1 MKLTNSSFFLNP
13 VNTTT
18 VPTMACVYIGL
29 LILGNESFF
38 SANCRSAVGPNILQ
52 HVKLKQPKSDSFNY
66 VLIYQ
71 EVHDGQLRRTYVHF
85 YEEHHIQV
93 PQIFSI

>member
-1 MKLTNSSFFLNP
+1 MIIIYNVSINNLKLTNSSFFLNP

-38 SANCRSAVGPNILQ
+38 SANCSSAVGPNILEY
-52 HVKLKQPKSDSFNY
+52 VKLNQPKVRF
-66 VLIYQ
+66 
-71 EVHDGQLRRTYVHF
+71 F
-85 YEEHHIQV
+85 
-93 PQIFSI
+93 

>member
-1 MKLTNSSFFLNP
+1 MYFILINKTKLTNSSFFLNP

-52 HVKLKQPKSDSFNY
+52 HVKLKQPKSDFFNCFN
-66 VLIYQ
+66 IS
-71 EVHDGQLRRTYVHF
+71 GST
-85 YEEHHIQV
+85 
-93 PQIFSI
+93 